1 MPAAKKSTS
10 TPGPK
15 TPSRAAAGARPSL
28 TPHKITAANV
38 ARGFATMN
46 LMFVIFI
53 VLVLE
58 IVGTPQILLT
68 LGTQALVPMLTLNLG
83 GIVAVVLLIW
93 VIKGYTEARWYG
105 IGVGL
110 PLQLGLAIF
119 AYSLSK
125 WFFLLTCLSLF
136 ATAFGGVRQIGSRPE
151 KTRIA

>member
-1 MPAAKKSTS
+1 MPAAKKFTS

-15 TPSRAAAGARPSL
+15 NASRAAASARSSL

-38 ARGFATMN
+38 ARGFAAMN

-53 VLVLE
+53 LLVLE

-68 LGTQALVPMLTLNLG
+68 FGTRALVPILIFNVG
-83 GIVAVVLLIW
+83 GIVTVMLLLW
-93 VIKGYTEARWYG
+93 VIKSYTEARWYG

-110 PLQLGLAIF
+110 PLQLCLAIF
-119 AYSLSK
+119 AYSMSK

-136 ATAFGGVRQIGSRPE
+136 VTAFGVVKQIGSRPE

>member
-1 MPAAKKSTS
+1 MPAAKKSTR

-15 TPSRAAAGARPSL
+15 TSSRAAAGARPSL

-38 ARGFATMN
+38 ARGFAAMN

-53 VLVLE
+53 LLVLE

-68 LGTQALVPMLTLNLG
+68 LGTGALVPMLIFNLG
-83 GIVAVVLLIW
+83 GIIALMLLLW

-110 PLQLGLAIF
+110 LLQLGLAIF
-119 AYSLSK
+119 GYSLSK
-125 WFFLLTCLSLF
+125 SFFLLTCLSLF
-136 ATAFGGVRQIGSRPE
+136 ATAFAVVRQIGSRPE